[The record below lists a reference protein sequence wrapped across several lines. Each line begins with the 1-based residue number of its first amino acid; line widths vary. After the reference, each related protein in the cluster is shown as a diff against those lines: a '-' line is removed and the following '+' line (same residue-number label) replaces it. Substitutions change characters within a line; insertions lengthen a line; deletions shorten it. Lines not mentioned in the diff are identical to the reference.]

1 MRGLLATLD
10 APAARFNPL
19 ARRASANRARGIA
32 RNQAVQGQRCL
43 TATPIPCIF
52 RSLSDAS
59 YGIQEELALANIASA
74 RKRARQAVK
83 NRAHNMALRSRFR
96 TSVKGVIKAI
106 RAGDQEGATVAYRKA
121 VPVIDSTVGKG
132 LIHRNKAA
140 RHKSRLNARI
150 REMAQA

>member
-1 MRGLLATLD
+1 
-10 APAARFNPL
+10 
-19 ARRASANRARGIA
+19 
-32 RNQAVQGQRCL
+32 L
-43 TATPIPCIF
+43 TVAPIPCIF

-59 YGIQEELALANIASA
+59 HGIQEELALANIASA

-83 NRAHNMALRSRFR
+83 NRTHNMALRSRFR
-96 TSVKGVIKAI
+96 TSVKSVLKAI
-106 RAGDQEGATVAYRKA
+106 RAGDQEGASVAYRNA

-150 REMAQA
+150 REMGQA